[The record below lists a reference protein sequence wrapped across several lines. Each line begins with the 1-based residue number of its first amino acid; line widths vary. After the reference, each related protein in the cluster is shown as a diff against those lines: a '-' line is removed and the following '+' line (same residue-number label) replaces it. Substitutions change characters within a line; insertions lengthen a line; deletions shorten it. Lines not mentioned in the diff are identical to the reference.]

1 MQIIE
6 IIIFICIIAL
16 VIVLFFLSNQEIKKS
31 LEKSKKSEKILEKE
45 RLLLMDKIEEQS
57 SELKMEKI
65 KRMNELSKMAE
76 FGRLSQGL
84 FHDLMTPLTS
94 IVLHTEKLKNTYPEE
109 IGSAQNNLE
118 KAVEASR
125 RMASYIQNIRSTMQG
140 EHLQEKCEVEK
151 ELQTILDLLSYKIRS
166 TEVKIDISKI
176 QKISWFGDTIKLR
189 QVFSNLISN
198 ALDSFD
204 TVSNRERT
212 VEISL
217 YQFKDSIIFKIKD
230 NGEGIP
236 RENREKIFQPFFTTK
251 TREKGAGIGLSTVKS
266 IVQNDLKGEI
276 NLESMVGQGSVF
288 QVTFPSKTAL
298 SKNV

>member
-57 SELKMEKI
+57 SALKIEKI

-140 EHLQEKCEVEK
+140 EHLQEQCEVEK
-151 ELQTILDLLSYKIRS
+151 ELQTILDLLSYKIRN
-166 TEVKIDISKI
+166 TEVKVDISKI
-176 QKISWFGDTIKLR
+176 QKINWFGDTIKIR

-204 TVSNRERT
+204 TVSDRERM

-236 RENREKIFQPFFTTK
+236 KENREKIFQPFFTTK

-276 NLESMVGQGSVF
+276 NLESLVGQGSVF
-288 QVTFPSKTAL
+288 QVIFPN
-298 SKNV
+298 KNSF

>member
-31 LEKSKKSEKILEKE
+31 LEKSKKSEKLLERE
-45 RLLLMDKIEEQS
+45 RLLLIGKIEEQS

-298 SKNV
+298 NKNV